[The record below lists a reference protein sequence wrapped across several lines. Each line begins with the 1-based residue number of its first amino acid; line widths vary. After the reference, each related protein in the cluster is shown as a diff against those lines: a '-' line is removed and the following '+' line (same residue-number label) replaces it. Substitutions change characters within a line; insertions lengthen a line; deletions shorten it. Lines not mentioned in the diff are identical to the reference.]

1 MVFNR
6 NRGVSVVVERVLRG
20 DHAKLTVTEGR
31 SSDTTEPKGRLGNVH
46 RDCNQNAP
54 TFPPATLNNGRFPLS
69 FQTREFSYFPRMM

>member
-1 MVFNR
+1 MVFSGNG
-6 NRGVSVVVERVLRG
+6 GVSVVVERVLNG
-20 DHAKLTVTEGR
+20 DHAKLTSNEGR
-31 SSDTTEPKGRLGNVH
+31 SLDTTEPKGRLGNVH